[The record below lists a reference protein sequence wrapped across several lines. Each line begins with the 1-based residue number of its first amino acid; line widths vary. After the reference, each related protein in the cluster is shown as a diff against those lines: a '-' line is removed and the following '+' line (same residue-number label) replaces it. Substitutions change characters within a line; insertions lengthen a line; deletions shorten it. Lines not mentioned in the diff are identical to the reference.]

1 MAAKAER
8 KKRFFSLSRS
18 IRYNSPAQH
27 YQQQE
32 QHVTLCERRREHI
45 SRVLAPNSRAK
56 RSFVLDF
63 FECKERERERESAFV
78 FPLLELRRDKVNR
91 AKRERNKIFLERTKK
106 LRRENNELWW
116 PTTASASVV
125 PGAQRVRVSAHIF
138 RSRVSFVS
146 ETFSRSREVCVL
158 RFRILVIILSLS
170 SA

>member
-1 MAAKAER
+1 M
-8 KKRFFSLSRS
+8 
-18 IRYNSPAQH
+18 PAQH

-56 RSFVLDF
+56 RSFSFSISLSA
-63 FECKERERERESAFV
+63 KRERESAFV
-78 FPLLELRRDKVNR
+78 FPLLELRRDKVNS
-91 AKRERNKIFLERTKK
+91 RETREKQIFLERTKK

-138 RSRVSFVS
+138 RSRVSFVL

-158 RFRILVIILSLS
+158 RFRILVIILSFS

>member
-8 KKRFFSLSRS
+8 REIFFSLSRS
-18 IRYNSPAQH
+18 IRYNCPHNINNNKNNTLTFAKEDANTFHAFLHQIHAQ
-27 YQQQE
+27 
-32 QHVTLCERRREHI
+32 RD
-45 SRVLAPNSRAK
+45 
-56 RSFVLDF
+56 RSFSISLSA
-63 FECKERERERESAFV
+63 KRERERAFV
-78 FPLLELRRDKVNR
+78 FPLLELRRDKVNS
-91 AKRERNKIFLERTKK
+91 RETRENHRQIFLERTKK

-138 RSRVSFVS
+138 RSRVSFVL

-158 RFRILVIILSLS
+158 RFRILVIILSFS

>member
-8 KKRFFSLSRS
+8 REIFFSLSRS
-18 IRYNSPAQH
+18 MRYNCPHNINNNKNNTLTFAKEDANTFHAFSHQIHAQ
-27 YQQQE
+27 
-32 QHVTLCERRREHI
+32 RD
-45 SRVLAPNSRAK
+45 
-56 RSFVLDF
+56 RSFSISLSA
-63 FECKERERERESAFV
+63 KRERERAFV
-78 FPLLELRRDKVNR
+78 FPLLELRRDKVNS
-91 AKRERNKIFLERTKK
+91 RETRENHRQIFLERTKK

-138 RSRVSFVS
+138 RSRVSFVL

-158 RFRILVIILSLS
+158 RFRILVIILSFS

>member
-8 KKRFFSLSRS
+8 REIFFSLSRS
-18 IRYNSPAQH
+18 MRYSCPHNINNNKNNTLTFAKEDANTFHAFLHQIHAQ
-27 YQQQE
+27 
-32 QHVTLCERRREHI
+32 RD
-45 SRVLAPNSRAK
+45 
-56 RSFVLDF
+56 RSFSISLSA
-63 FECKERERERESAFV
+63 KRERESAFV
-78 FPLLELRRDKVNR
+78 FPLLELRRDKVNS
-91 AKRERNKIFLERTKK
+91 RETRENHRQIFLERTKK

-138 RSRVSFVS
+138 RSRVSFVL

-158 RFRILVIILSLS
+158 RFRILVIILSFS

>member
-8 KKRFFSLSRS
+8 RERRDFFFSLSRS
-18 IRYNSPAQH
+18 VRYNCPHNITNNKNNTLPFAKEDANTFHAFLHQIHAQ
-27 YQQQE
+27 
-32 QHVTLCERRREHI
+32 RD
-45 SRVLAPNSRAK
+45 
-56 RSFVLDF
+56 RSFSISLSA
-63 FECKERERERESAFV
+63 KRERESAFV
-78 FPLLELRRDKVNR
+78 FPLLEFRRDKVNS
-91 AKRERNKIFLERTKK
+91 RETREKQIFLERTKK

-138 RSRVSFVS
+138 RSRVSFVL

-158 RFRILVIILSLS
+158 RFRILVIILSFS